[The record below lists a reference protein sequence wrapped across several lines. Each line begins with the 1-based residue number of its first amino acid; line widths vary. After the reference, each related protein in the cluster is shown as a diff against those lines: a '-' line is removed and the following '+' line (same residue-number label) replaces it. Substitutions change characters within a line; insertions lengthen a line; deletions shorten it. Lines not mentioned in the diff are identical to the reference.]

1 MVDIGPML
9 FDRASEKDIVI
20 NNKGK
25 VMFAYDVDTS
35 SLSRPGICEVS
46 SKSGEVLPGQHAVLK
61 LKVSYLLCTKRLAGC
76 CCVLCCVALSYEP
89 EACV

>member
-9 FDRASEKDIVI
+9 FDRASEKDIII

-25 VMFAYDVDTS
+25 VKFAYDVDTT

-46 SKSGEVLPGQHAVLK
+46 TKSGVVLPGQHAVLK
-61 LKVSYLLCTKRLAGC
+61 LKVSH
-76 CCVLCCVALSYEP
+76 VLCSQHSVWQLFC
-89 EACV
+89 

>member
-25 VMFAYDVDTS
+25 VMFTYDVDTS

-46 SKSGEVLPGQHAVLK
+46 SKSGVVLPGQHAVLK
-61 LKVSYLLCTKRLAGC
+61 LKVSYFLCIDNASGRLLLSALLCC
-76 CCVLCCVALSYEP
+76 PVL
-89 EACV
+89 